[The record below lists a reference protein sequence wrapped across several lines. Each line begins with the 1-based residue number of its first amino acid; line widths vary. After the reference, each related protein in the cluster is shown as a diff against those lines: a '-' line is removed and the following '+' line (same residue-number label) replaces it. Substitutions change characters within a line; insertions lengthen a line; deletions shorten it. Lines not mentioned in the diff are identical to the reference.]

1 MVRTPAFAGRW
12 LASRGILLAPGTS
25 VGFPADLRYSARSF
39 LRTPGLTAA
48 LLLTI
53 ALGIGSNAAVYGFV
67 RGLIV
72 RDSPLTES
80 DRFVSL
86 FGRNAHREASPVSYE
101 EYLALTNERTAFEWL
116 GAARE
121 SQGTIV
127 RGDRSAIMSVAAVSP
142 DLATFLELS
151 FDEGVIISHRS
162 WLTDFH
168 SAATVRG
175 APIRIDDVDTR
186 VAGVA
191 PEWLEGLYTG
201 RNIDIWIPL
210 RDEAVQGVARSSRSW
225 WVFGRLRSG
234 VSVDDAR
241 NLISAGRAA
250 DSEIGVMR
258 YTGMTPEMSDG
269 LARVGTLL
277 SLGAGAVFFIACA
290 NVASFLLGRASA
302 RAHETSIRVALG
314 ATRRQ
319 LVRQLLSDSVLVSTI
334 GSALGGLLAI
344 WTMNVVPALLFEEDA
359 GRLVFAPDL
368 FSIAA
373 AAAACGAITVACGL
387 MPLLETRHDRPA
399 AVLQRE
405 SLGPSK
411 GMRRLRAGLVVA
423 QMTCCCT
430 LVISASLLVQGLRAA
445 LQTGVGHR
453 LGQPILATVQT
464 GPELGL
470 KYFEDVEQAAFS
482 VAGVFE
488 TAWTAR
494 LPGARPVWQ
503 SLRVEPAGLPLRQVT
518 VDIAVF
524 TPESVPLV
532 RLPPVAGRMFGG
544 RDTAQSCRVAIV
556 NEKAANAL
564 FDGSPVGR
572 SVTDVTG
579 QTVEIIGVLAP
590 RKTETASRPT
600 LYYYANQQSAALS
613 RIGPAPFRAPAD
625 PKLASVVLD
634 PHIVSPSYFDAMGL
648 STIAGQIFSGSGAHS
663 ACRVAVVNQEA
674 ADQYFGGNAVGAAV
688 IDGLGR
694 RTEIVG
700 VVHTALLRTF
710 QRRVEPAIY
719 FPMAD
724 DFIPRMTLIVGVR
737 EGNDAMVSAVR
748 NRLEL
753 VAGGL
758 APPDVRTLDVHLA
771 ATALAPLRIG
781 TVLVGGFAAI
791 ALALAILGLYGALSD
806 AARQRRREI
815 AVRILLGAQGWRVIR
830 QVVGEGGRL
839 AGAGTVAGM
848 LASVVAARLLTR
860 ITPSDLSPSVWV
872 WMAAPLMLLGAV
884 AIASVLPACRALAVD
899 PLTITRD

>member
-1 MVRTPAFAGRW
+1 LPA
-12 LASRGILLAPGTS
+12 RGILLAPGTS

-53 ALGIGSNAAVYGFV
+53 ALGIGSNASVHGFV

-72 RDSPLTES
+72 RDSPLTET

-86 FGRNAHREASPVSYE
+86 FGREAHREASPVSYD
-101 EYLALTNERTAFEWL
+101 EYLALTGERTAFEWL
-116 GAARE
+116 GVARE
-121 SQGTIV
+121 SQGIIM
-127 RGDRSAIMSVAAVSP
+127 RGDRSAIMAVASVSSELAAFLS
-142 DLATFLELS
+142 LTFG
-151 FDEGVIISHRS
+151 EGVVISHRL
-162 WLTDFH
+162 WQTEFH
-168 SAATVRG
+168 GAASARG
-175 APIRIDDVDTR
+175 EEIRIDDVETR
-186 VAGVA
+186 IASVA
-191 PEWLEGLYTG
+191 PEWLDGLYAG
-201 RNIDIWIPL
+201 RNIDIWTPL
-210 RDEAVQGVARSSRSW
+210 RDESMPAVDRSSRSW

-234 VSVDDAR
+234 VSLDAAR
-241 NLISAGRAA
+241 PLINAGRTAG
-250 DSEIGVMR
+250 SEIGVMY

-314 ATRRQ
+314 ASRRQ
-319 LVRQLLSDSVLVSTI
+319 LVRQLLTDSVLVSIT
-334 GSALGGLLAI
+334 GSALGGLLAM
-344 WTMNVVPALLFEEDA
+344 WTMNFVPALLFEEDA

-387 MPLLETRHDRPA
+387 MPLFETRDDRPA

-405 SLGPSK
+405 SQGPSK
-411 GMRRLRAGLVVA
+411 GIRRLRAALVVA
-423 QMTCCCT
+423 QMTCCCI

-464 GPELGL
+464 DPALGL
-470 KYFEDVEQAAFS
+470 KYFEDIEQAAFS

-518 VDIAVF
+518 VDIAAF

-556 NEKAANAL
+556 NEEAANAL

-579 QTVEIIGVLAP
+579 QTVEIIGVVAL

-600 LYYYANQQSAALS
+600 VYYYANQPSAALG
-613 RIGPAPFRAPAD
+613 RIGPAPFRAPAN

-634 PHIVSPSYFDAMGL
+634 AHIVSPSYFDAMGL
-648 STIAGQIFSGSGAHS
+648 STIAGETFSGSRMRS
-663 ACRVAVVNQEA
+663 PCRVAVVNQQA
-674 ADQYFGGNAVGAAV
+674 AEQYFGGNAVGAAV

-694 RTEIVG
+694 RTEIIG
-700 VVHTALLRTF
+700 VVHTALLRAF

-719 FPMAD
+719 FPMAE
-724 DFIPRMTLIVGVR
+724 DFIPRMTLIVGAR
-737 EGNDAMVSAVR
+737 EGNEAMVSAIR
-748 NRLEL
+748 SRLEL

-758 APPDVRTLDVHLA
+758 APPVVRTLDVHLA

-781 TVLVGGFAAI
+781 TVLLGVLAAI
-791 ALALAILGLYGALSD
+791 ALALGTLGLYGALSD

-830 QVVGEGGRL
+830 QVVREGGRL
-839 AGAGTVAGM
+839 AGAGTAAGL

-860 ITPSDLSPSVWV
+860 ITPGDLSPSVWV
-872 WMAAPLMLLGAV
+872 WLAAPLMLLGAV

-899 PLTITRD
+899 PLTITRADK